1 MNWNSYSHV
10 TYTVLFP
17 IPTPTALSTLEPC
30 SGDKEPD
37 LDVSASSYS
46 PHCHRNS
53 HRDLLPLQ
61 KPRDLGGGGR
71 AGEGDLSGLPL
82 RARLVELGLAWVGK
96 GKARV
101 LLGVDLKWERTDPTS
116 LRPWPTD
123 LRGSQADRTLGLGPR
138 SRQVQQT

>member
-1 MNWNSYSHV
+1 MCQPAATPLTATGIVTETCSHCKNQG
-10 TYTVLFP
+10 
-17 IPTPTALSTLEPC
+17 IW
-30 SGDKEPD
+30 
-37 LDVSASSYS
+37 
-46 PHCHRNS
+46 
-53 HRDLLPLQ
+53 
-61 KPRDLGGGGR
+61 GGGGR

-123 LRGSQADRTLGLGPR
+123 LRGSQADRTLGLGPC